1 MPPSCRSLNGVSQ
14 GSTIDAEIYGA
25 GIVLACHLIEHGER
39 DFIGFAI
46 AMARDLETTPQALR
60 RYLRSWYEGAR
71 FACLDNGMDVSGC
84 SSADEICD
92 AIANMERWE
101 DAALQ
106 LRLFPEPVDV
116 PTGPAVPTEAELRA
130 LMGMALTA
138 PTPDAVMNFAG
149 FVSRM
154 RRFAP
159 FNVQMIYA
167 QRPGAGLVAS
177 RGDWAI
183 DGRTIRPGAIPIL
196 VLRPMGPIEH
206 VFEQLDTDPPIP
218 REPANDAFA
227 AIGELAPARLEKLI
241 ANLRKPTIRNLMVR
255 VHRTPFGTNLAGW
268 IVGAAIPMSSDP
280 PSVQKQTSP
289 DRRGSTWN
297 VSINEQLSETEQFVT
312 LLHELGH
319 LFCGHLG
326 PFSDN
331 NKDMDEFGW
340 PDRRYLPHAARE
352 IEAELVAW
360 WLADREGLTT
370 GSPIYLRPYMEQAGE
385 AVSMVDVDRVT
396 RAVARVRGYLGD
408 RA

>member
-1 MPPSCRSLNGVSQ
+1 MSDRGIDTELMTAGFDACYEQILDGPRDFVGVSLRIAAQ
-14 GSTIDAEIYGA
+14 LGKPIWELRPYLRAWYSG
-25 GIVLACHLIEHGER
+25 VLASMEQ
-39 DFIGFAI
+39 DGFDIPDISTAAEAAEAAI
-46 AMARDLETTPQALR
+46 WLQRWSPGLSNETP
-60 RYLRSWYEGAR
+60 
-71 FACLDNGMDVSGC
+71 
-84 SSADEICD
+84 
-92 AIANMERWE
+92 IAV
-101 DAALQ
+101 
-106 LRLFPEPVDV
+106 EP
-116 PTGPAVPTEAELRA
+116 AELPSEDELRT
-130 LMGMALTA
+130 LMGLALTA

-159 FNVQMIYA
+159 FNVQMIYT

-177 RGDWAI
+177 RRDWAR

-218 REPANDAFA
+218 RVPSNDAFA
-227 AIGELAPARLEKLI
+227 ATGELAPERLEKLI
-241 ANLRKPTIRNLMVR
+241 VKLGKPTKRNLTVR
-255 VHRTPFGTNLAGW
+255 VHRTLFGANLAGW
-268 IVGAAIPMSSDP
+268 IMGAGIAMSNDA
-280 PSVQKQTSP
+280 PSVQKQTGSAT
-289 DRRGSTWN
+289 RGSSWN
-297 VSINEQLSETEQFVT
+297 ISINGQLSETEQFVT

-331 NKDMDEFGW
+331 NKEIDEFGW

-370 GSPIYLRPYMEQAGE
+370 GSPIYLRPYLEQAGE

-408 RA
+408 RQ